1 MDPVSF
7 CSSLQSTYGM
17 IMARKN
23 LDNIKEQGDQA
34 LTLID
39 GAKAAAPA
47 APSGSVGRLID
58 VKA

>member
-7 CSSLQSTYGM
+7 CSSPQSTYGA
-17 IMARKN
+17 IMAKKN
-23 LDNIKEQGDQA
+23 LDNIKEQGKQA

-39 GAKAAAPA
+39 GATSASPTAQ
-47 APSGSVGRLID
+47 SGSGGRLID